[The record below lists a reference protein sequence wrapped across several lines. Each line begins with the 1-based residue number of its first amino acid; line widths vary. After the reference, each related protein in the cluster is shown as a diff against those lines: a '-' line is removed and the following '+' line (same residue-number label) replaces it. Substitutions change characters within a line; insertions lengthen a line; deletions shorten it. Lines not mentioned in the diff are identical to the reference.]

1 MDVQTLSNRASEPAM
16 NIIAR
21 TMPEGFRVSQQIDA
35 CPAAFAGMDC
45 TIVPLRH
52 LPHQSVSAS
61 ANSGPFDVT
70 VCELPPAM
78 IDLRAREG
86 RCSII
91 FPMTDR
97 YGAVVN
103 GNQMQPSHLILAHP
117 RGRILMRDA
126 APTAMGCISFDASR
140 YGWDHSSASP
150 EVRLIDAVSLG
161 HLRKAT
167 RAIFLAQ
174 GESGATS
181 SFNDRLTPAA
191 RHVDWVDAMLR
202 GAHERFFR
210 WNFSASDALPVMERV
225 DAFIAENR
233 GRSIYLKEVA
243 DAAGVSMRKLH
254 NVVVSIRGMSFT
266 RYLKTRRLW
275 MAYQELAGA
284 SPDKLIK
291 SVALKNGFWH
301 LGDFARDFSRQ
312 FGEAPSETRQRAPRA
327 GDRDGSPAD
336 MAEWFARME

>member
-1 MDVQTLSNRASEPAM
+1 MDVQTFSSRASEPAM
-16 NIIAR
+16 SVIAR

-45 TIVPLRH
+45 ALVPLRH
-52 LPHQSVSAS
+52 LPHQNTFA
-61 ANSGPFDVT
+61 AGKSGPFEIT
-70 VCELPPAM
+70 VCELPPAL

-86 RCSII
+86 RCCVI

-97 YGAVVN
+97 YSAVVN
-103 GNQMQPSHLILAHP
+103 GSQMQSSHLIIAHP
-117 RGRILMRDA
+117 GGRILTRDA
-126 APTAMGCISFDASR
+126 SPTAMACISFDADR
-140 YGWDHSSASP
+140 YDWDLSGAGP

-161 HLRKAT
+161 HLRKT
-167 RAIFLAQ
+167 VRSVFQ
-174 GESGATS
+174 NHGEGGAGS
-181 SFNDRLTPAA
+181 SFNERLSAAA
-191 RHVDWVDAMLR
+191 RHADWVDSLLR
-202 GAHERFFR
+202 DARERFFR
-210 WNFSASDALPVMERV
+210 WNFPSSDALPVMEKV

-254 NVVVSIRGMSFT
+254 NVVVAIRGMSFT

-284 SPDKLIK
+284 SPDTLIK

-312 FGEAPSETRQRAPRA
+312 FGEAPSETRQRAPLA
-327 GDRDGSPAD
+327 GARDGTPAD
-336 MAEWFARME
+336 LAAWFARMD